1 MIDEW
6 KDLKILCLQADS
18 DTRAGNKGYIELLD
32 SDCEEDD
39 EVMGF

>member
-1 MIDEW
+1 MIDEC
-6 KDLKILCLQADS
+6 KDFKILRLQAD
-18 DTRAGNKGYIELLD
+18 TKAGNKGYIELLD